1 MIFRLL
7 AAVGAIFILA
17 IPAVGQIS
25 SAFPFGVA
33 SGDVTLRQAVLW
45 TKASAPRDV
54 TVEVAAAQDFG
65 TIVAR
70 RTIAAS
76 AERDATVKVDIGGL
90 QPGTRYFYRFRADR
104 SLSEVGTFVTAP
116 ARDAAADVV
125 FAYSGD
131 SDGTRVNGVPAFGAF
146 PILGRLRAE
155 QPAFFV
161 YLGDTIYS
169 DSGRAQVPATTLEGY
184 RRKYQETRRIIFL
197 RNLLRS
203 TSTIV
208 MADDHEVQNDYDPLS
223 VPAERLQAARQ
234 AFREYMPVRE
244 GPLGRWYRS
253 LRWGKELEVIV
264 LDLRSYRSPRANRTP
279 ACDNPPGSRVADIAP
294 TLPPPLRQAFS
305 AALRQLALPAPAGCL
320 AVLADPSRTLL
331 GEVQKAWLKQTLTR
345 SDATWKVIVNS
356 VPIQELFALPYDRWE
371 GYAAERAEI
380 LSFIRSSGIR
390 NVVWLT
396 TDTHATIVN
405 EVRVSTYAPR
415 FDPTGMLE
423 IITGP
428 IGTNTFAA
436 EIAAF
441 AGAPVVAAYAAFVA
455 GRPPQGLGARCVEFD
470 RFSYALVQV
479 SAAAR
484 TLTVTPKDVNGNPVC
499 PEPVVVRASP

>member
-1 MIFRLL
+1 MIVRLP

-17 IPAVGQIS
+17 IPAGGQAS

-33 SGDVTLRQAVLW
+33 SGDVTPRQAVLW

-54 TVEVAAAQDFG
+54 MVEVAAAQDFG
-65 TIVAR
+65 TVVAR
-70 RTIAAS
+70 RMIAAS

-90 QPGTRYFYRFRADR
+90 QPGTRYFYRFRTGGA
-104 SLSEVGTFVTAP
+104 LSEVGTFVTAP
-116 ARDAAADVV
+116 ATDAAADVV

-146 PILGRLRAE
+146 PILGRVRAE

-169 DSGRAQVPATTLEGY
+169 DSGRAQTPATTLEDY
-184 RRKYQETRRIIFL
+184 RRKYQENRRIIFL

-203 TSTIV
+203 TSTIA
-208 MADDHEVQNDYDPLS
+208 MADDHEVLNDYDPS
-223 VPAERLQAARQ
+223 AVPPERLQAARQ

-279 ACDNPPGSRVADIAP
+279 ACDNPPGSRIVDIAP
-294 TLPPPLRQAFS
+294 TLPPPLRQGFS
-305 AALRQLALPAPAGCL
+305 AAVRQLALPAPPGCF
-320 AVLADPSRTLL
+320 AILADPSRTML
-331 GEVQKAWLKQTLTR
+331 GEVQKVWFKQTLMR
-345 SDATWKVIVNS
+345 SDATWKIIVNS

-371 GYAAERAEI
+371 GYVAERAEI

-405 EVRVSTYAPR
+405 EVRVTTYAPR

-436 EIAAF
+436 EIAAI

-455 GRPPQGLGARCVEFD
+455 GRLPQGLGARCVEFD
-470 RFSYALVQV
+470 RFSYAVVQV
-479 SAAAR
+479 SAASR
-484 TLTVTPKDVNGNPVC
+484 TLTVTPKDVNGNAVC
-499 PEPVVVRASP
+499 PEPVVIRAGP